1 MRVVDPSRTL
11 GTLSNMTT
19 ALDTLFVRDT
29 PLRILVVGDVM
40 MDGYLEGDVGRTSPE
55 APVPVVLS
63 KNTRQVAGGAANV
76 ANNLKALGCHV
87 TLAGITGTDS
97 EGEMLA
103 ALVEKAGIEHC
114 LIKDDG
120 RPTTYKLRIVAQN
133 QHMLRIDKESKQP
146 VAASV
151 VDALWSEIKT
161 ILPTVDGVIV
171 SDYAK
176 GVVGISLMNR
186 LMAEAHKQDLK
197 VCVDPK
203 GSDYSRYRG
212 AYMITP
218 NRREVGEAVQRSVDM
233 PEDFQEAVA
242 KLKDQTQSKVVLA
255 TCGAD
260 GMLIYESDKP
270 TVRLAAQASEV
281 FDVTGAGDTVIAVA
295 AMGIFAGM
303 DVGNSCDL
311 ANLAAGIAVGKFG
324 TVVVLPEELRS
335 RVARGGSDQYAKIL
349 DLDEAV
355 AVSERYR
362 QIGKNIVFTNGC
374 FDLLHAGHVHYL
386 QQARLQGDLLF
397 IGLNTDASV
406 RRLKGPKRPIVPERE
421 RAAVLSALECV
432 SHVVL
437 FDEDTPK
444 EMIERIKPNVLVKG
458 SDWPANEVVGRD
470 FVEGRGGKL
479 VLVDTL
485 EGRSSTEI
493 VNTILAREST
503 TP

>member
-1 MRVVDPSRTL
+1 
-11 GTLSNMTT
+11 MTT
-19 ALDTLFVRDT
+19 ALDTLFVRET
-29 PLRILVVGDVM
+29 PLRVLVVGDVM
-40 MDGYLEGDVGRTSPE
+40 MDGYLEGEVGRTSPE

-63 KNTRQVAGGAANV
+63 KNTRHVAGGAANV

-87 TLAGITGTDS
+87 TLAGITGDDP
-97 EGEMLA
+97 EGES
-103 ALVEKAGIEHC
+103 LVRLVTNAGIDHC
-114 LIKDDG
+114 FIKDSA

-133 QHMLRIDKESKQP
+133 QHMLRIDREAKHP
-146 VAASV
+146 VTASIS
-151 VDALWSEIKT
+151 DALWAKIEPILSE
-161 ILPTVDGVIV
+161 VDGVVV

-176 GVVGISLMNR
+176 GVVGLSLMNR
-186 LMAEAHKQDLK
+186 LIGGAKKLNLK

-203 GSDYSRYRG
+203 GHDYSRYRG

-218 NRREVGEAVQRSVDM
+218 NRREVGEAIQRNVDM
-233 PEDFQEAVA
+233 PEEFQEAVA
-242 KLKDQTQSKVVLA
+242 QLKEQTQSEVVLA

-260 GMLIYESDKP
+260 GLLIYETGKP

-295 AMGIFAGM
+295 AMGVFAGM
-303 DVGNSCDL
+303 EVSKASEY
-311 ANLAAGIAVGKFG
+311 ANLAAGITVGKFG

-335 RVARGGSDQYAKIL
+335 RVARGGIDQYAKIL
-349 DLDEAV
+349 DFDEAV
-355 AVSERYR
+355 AVCERYR
-362 QIGKNIVFTNGC
+362 QVGKSIVFTNGC

-386 QQARLQGDLLF
+386 QQARLNGDLLL

-444 EMIERIKPNVLVKG
+444 TIIESLKPNVLVKG
-458 SDWPANEVVGRD
+458 ADWPADEVVGRD
-470 FVEGRGGKL
+470 FVESLGGKL
-479 VLVDTL
+479 VLIETL

-493 VNTILAREST
+493 VNTILAREGAAS
-503 TP
+503 